1 MQQMRTQDTVV
12 GHSGCSSCSQPSSTL
27 PYLLLER
34 CFGEL
39 GPGLRPAFGFPCKER
54 EEAAKSMGKPLWVLP
69 QAGDSRRMPGGSA
82 RFPTLAGREA
92 KLGKELQQGF
102 CGLMLWLEE
111 QEG

>member
-1 MQQMRTQDTVV
+1 
-12 GHSGCSSCSQPSSTL
+12 
-27 PYLLLER
+27 
-34 CFGEL
+34 
-39 GPGLRPAFGFPCKER
+39 
-54 EEAAKSMGKPLWVLP
+54 MGKPLWVLP